1 MTQCNTLNVKLSDSR
16 LHKSKSEIKNW
27 TEVILKISSN
37 VIGNSND
44 ESNFRHKLLWT
55 DTQVSQKTRK
65 AIANGLSA
73 NIKFSKTQLSEMI
86 QSGGFN
92 ILDLMKK
99 DLSNKVPLDDKM
111 KTGDISRKFLPD
123 PPTIFGTGIT
133 QKTMK

>member
-1 MTQCNTLNVKLSDSR
+1 MPQCNTLNVKLSDSR

-27 TEVILKISSN
+27 TEEILKISSN
-37 VIGNSND
+37 VTGNSND

-92 ILDLMKK
+92 ILDPMNSAKWC
-99 DLSNKVPLDDKM
+99 
-111 KTGDISRKFLPD
+111 IKFL
-123 PPTIFGTGIT
+123 IRKRIYLI
-133 QKTMK
+133 KCHLMI